1 MKVLIVGHRGMLG
14 RDLLEQRWPAGWAI
28 VGQGRPTLDITRA
41 GDIAKSLRAIR
52 PDLVINA
59 AAYTAVDKAETE
71 AAMAFAVNRDG
82 PALLAAACRQADI
95 PLVHIST
102 DYVFDGRATQPYRE
116 EDPPAPLGVY
126 GRSKHAGEAA
136 VRNSLGAHVIVR
148 TAWLYGTHGAN
159 FVRTI
164 LRLAR
169 ERDVL
174 RIVADQ
180 HGCPTWSQELA
191 QALVSMCSHM
201 AQQRATFQW
210 GTYHFCGAASTT
222 WHGFAQAIVAEARRF
237 ESLRARVVEPIS
249 TADYPTAAPRPA
261 YTVLDCDKFAATFA
275 VRPRLWRDGLHDF
288 LKGLYTC
295 PPTPRATC

>member
-14 RDLLEQRWPAGWAI
+14 RELLGQRWPAGWTI

-41 GDIAKSLRAIR
+41 GDIEKSLHTIH

-71 AAMAFAVNRDG
+71 AARAFAVNRDG

-95 PLVHIST
+95 PLVHVST
-102 DYVFDGRATQPYRE
+102 DYVFDGRATRPYRE
-116 EDPPAPLGVY
+116 EDPTAPLGVY
-126 GRSKHAGEAA
+126 GRSKQAGEAA
-136 VRNSLGAHVIVR
+136 VRDRHAAHVIVR
-148 TAWLYGTHGAN
+148 TAWLYGARGTN

-169 ERDVL
+169 EREVL

-191 QALVSMCSHM
+191 RALVSMCSHM
-201 AQQRATFQW
+201 AQQRDTFQW

-222 WHGFAQAIVAEARRF
+222 WHDFAQAIVAEARQF

-249 TADYPTAAPRPA
+249 TADYPTAAQRPA
-261 YTVLDCDKFAATFA
+261 YTVLDCDKFAAAFDL
-275 VRPRLWRDGLHDF
+275 RPRLWRDSVHDF

-295 PPTPRATC
+295 PPTPRAMC